1 MLPQEGVEMTRKDF
15 NPKQIGLT
23 IPPNVLAR
31 ANKVIKQKGT
41 SVEWFFPREYPR
53 AVATPQF
60 CHSDPKK

>member
-1 MLPQEGVEMTRKDF
+1 MTRKDF

-31 ANKVIKQKGT
+31 EQSDQVKGT
-41 SVEWFFPREYPR
+41 SVEWFFPHECPR